1 MQFLE
6 SIMPQL
12 PELFGPQVM
21 RVFMAIRGL
30 QGRRA
35 PDFSTPRPERQEKTV
50 GNLRRARIGWVVPGC
65 RRKTPRSMQ
74 QSLSPPHNEG
84 KPRCSN

>member
-21 RVFMAIRGL
+21 RVFMAVLILFAGWVLARL
-30 QGRRA
+30 IAWTLRKA
-35 PDFSTPRPERQEKTV
+35 LEKTTIDNKIAAMV
-50 GNLRRARIGWVVPGC
+50 A
-65 RRKTPRSMQ
+65 
-74 QSLSPPHNEG
+74 
-84 KPRCSN
+84 